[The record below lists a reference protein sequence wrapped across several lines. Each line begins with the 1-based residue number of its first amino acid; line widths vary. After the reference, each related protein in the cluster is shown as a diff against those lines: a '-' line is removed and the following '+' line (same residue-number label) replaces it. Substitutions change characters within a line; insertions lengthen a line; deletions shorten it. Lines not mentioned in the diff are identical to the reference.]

1 MGSLALIAALPLLG
15 FLVNGLFGARLPR
28 RLVAADRLR
37 AAGACIRD
45 HGGALHAPRL
55 GRARDRGDALLLG
68 RPCELQGRRRPL
80 LRRHDGGH
88 VPGRDRHRHADPRLL
103 RRIHGGRQGLR
114 ALLRVPQPVPVLH
127 AAARARQ
134 QPARALRG
142 LGRRRARVVSVDRIL
157 VRGSREDGRGRQGV
171 HRQPRRRRRLRGR
184 GVPHLHPCRLVRL
197 PGHQRLLFDAG
208 AVARRD
214 HDHRPAAAAR
224 RVRQVGA
231 DPAACLAA
239 GRDGRADAGVRA
251 DSCGHHGHRRRVPA
265 RAPERALPARARSD
279 GGRRLDRRR
288 DGTARRDD
296 GRHAIQPEEGAR
308 LLDDLADRLHGHGLR
323 RRRVLRRAVPPDDAR
338 VLQGLPVPG
347 RRRRPARAA
356 GRGRHAQHGR
366 PRAQAALHL
375 RHVPGGNAGA
385 VRNPAVRRLLL
396 EGRDPLAGLVGAG
409 RLALAVA
416 RRSRGLRA
424 HRLLHVPRDLPDVL
438 RHEPCRGTASGRR
451 ARAAAFDV
459 DRARRA
465 RRRLARRRVHRHARL
480 PARAPRRLGAVL
492 RLSRAAVPRGACA
505 SITLR
510 APRSR

>member
-28 RLVAADRLR
+28 RLVALIGCALPALAFAITVALFMRL
-37 AAGACIRD
+37 ASGAPAI
-45 HGGALHAPRL
+45 AETLYSWV
-55 GRARDRGDALLLG
+55 

-103 RRIHGGRQGLR
+103 RRIHGARQELR

-157 VRGSREDGRGRQGV
+157 VRGSREDGCGRQGV

-197 PGHQRLLFDAG
+197 PGHQRLLFDSD

-239 GRDGRADAGVRA
+239 GRDGRADAGVGA
-251 DSCGHHGHRRRVPA
+251 DSCGNHGHRRRVPP

-288 DGTARRDD
+288 DGTPRRDD

-323 RRRVLRRAVPPDDAR
+323 RRRILRRTVPPR
-338 VLQGLPVPG
+338 
-347 RRRRPARAA
+347 
-356 GRGRHAQHGR
+356 
-366 PRAQAALHL
+366 
-375 RHVPGGNAGA
+375 
-385 VRNPAVRRLLL
+385 
-396 EGRDPLAGLVGAG
+396 
-409 RLALAVA
+409 
-416 RRSRGLRA
+416 
-424 HRLLHVPRDLPDVL
+424 
-438 RHEPCRGTASGRR
+438 
-451 ARAAAFDV
+451 
-459 DRARRA
+459 
-465 RRRLARRRVHRHARL
+465 
-480 PARAPRRLGAVL
+480 
-492 RLSRAAVPRGACA
+492 
-505 SITLR
+505 
-510 APRSR
+510 